1 MYSKLPMFVLEIRFG
16 YNEKCCLILTANVEL
31 VQCLQK
37 TRIHKSHVFG
47 RKRKDKNLNKLGL

>member
-1 MYSKLPMFVLEIRFG
+1 MFVLEIRFG
-16 YNEKCCLILTANVEL
+16 YNEKCCLMLTANVEL

-47 RKRKDKNLNKLGL
+47 RKRKDKKLNKIGL